1 VVSSRRFDFKSW
13 DRASLGKPFGR
24 GAIVVG
30 DLIHV
35 ARDADEQAM
44 ELARQA
50 VEAGLDAVHAR
61 AYARVG
67 AADPGAGLRRG

>member
-1 VVSSRRFDFKSW
+1 M
-13 DRASLGKPFGR
+13 
-24 GAIVVG
+24 VG

-35 ARDADEQAM
+35 ARDADDQAM
-44 ELARQA
+44 EVARQA